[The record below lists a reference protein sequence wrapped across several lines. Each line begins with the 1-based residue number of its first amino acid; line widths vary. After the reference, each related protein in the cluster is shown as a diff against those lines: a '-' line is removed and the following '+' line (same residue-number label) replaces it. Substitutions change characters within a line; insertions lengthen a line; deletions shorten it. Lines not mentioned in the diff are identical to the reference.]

1 MGKLAIAVVVALV
14 IGLGAGWYYV
24 AGAPQYSLYLLA
36 LAFQDRDEA
45 AIARHFDVEQVA
57 ADAADLVWAT
67 FREKGGLRIDSR
79 AEAMIRDAKPQLG
92 LVIKTAARQGAQKV
106 FGEAFGPVSFPFGLV
121 TVWQRAGVA
130 RDGASAGVAL
140 RGPGGKDVHLW
151 MATKPG
157 QGWRVVVFDRAGLAR
172 ALDETLK

>member
-1 MGKLAIAVVVALV
+1 MGKLAIAVVIALV

-79 AEAMIRDAKPQLG
+79 AEALIRDAKPQIE

-106 FGEAFGPVSFPFGLV
+106 FGEAFGPVSFPIGLV
-121 TVWQRAGVA
+121 TVWR
-130 RDGASAGVAL
+130 R
-140 RGPGGKDVHLW
+140 
-151 MATKPG
+151 
-157 QGWRVVVFDRAGLAR
+157 AR
-172 ALDETLK
+172 AAPPGAGGRG